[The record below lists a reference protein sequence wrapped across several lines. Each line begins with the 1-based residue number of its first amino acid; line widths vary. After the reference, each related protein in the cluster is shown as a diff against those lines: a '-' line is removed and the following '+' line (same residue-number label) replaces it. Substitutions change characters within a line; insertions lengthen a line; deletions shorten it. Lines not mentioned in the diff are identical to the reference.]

1 MTTYDTLLVEQ
12 QQHVVYVTLNRPTAL
27 NALNTPLRRDLKQCF
42 TDLQA
47 DPDVRV
53 VVITGAGRAFCAGAD
68 IKEWREPTSVVE
80 DREDRLRLNFWQAM
94 SRCEA
99 PIIAAIN
106 GYALGG
112 GCELAMCCDMRVA
125 SDQAQ
130 LGLTEVTLGIIPGGG
145 GTQRLPRLV
154 GRGKALELILTG
166 RRIDAPEAL
175 RLGLVEQVVPHDQLK
190 AGGRG
195 SRPDD
200 RLARPVSG
208 QICQRG
214 HRPRPGTSSH
224 RRLESRGG
232 TLYPPA
238 DDRRSDGRG
247 QGLSGKTPTAVQGT
261 LAHPLPVHWRTPWTR

>member
-12 QQHVVYVTLNRPTAL
+12 RQHIVYVTLNRPTAL

-42 TDLQA
+42 TDLQT
-47 DPDVRV
+47 DPDLRV

-166 RRIDAPEAL
+166 RHIDALEAL
-175 RLGLVEQVVPHDQLK
+175 RLGLVEQVVAHDQLK
-190 AGGRG
+190 
-195 SRPDD
+195 
-200 RLARPVSG
+200 
-208 QICQRG
+208 
-214 HRPRPGTSSH
+214 
-224 RRLESRGG
+224 
-232 TLYPPA
+232 
-238 DDRRSDGRG
+238 
-247 QGLSGKTPTAVQGT
+247 TAVEDLAQTIVSRAPLAVKYAKEAIVRGLELPLTEGLKVEAELYT
-261 LAHPLPVHWRTPWTR
+261 LLRTTEDRMEGARAFQEKRPPQFKGR

>member
-1 MTTYDTLLVEQ
+1 MLEERQLTPYDTLLVEQ
-12 QQHVVYVTLNRPTAL
+12 RQRVAYVTLNRPTAL
-27 NALNTPLRRDLKQCF
+27 NALNTALRRDLKQCF

-80 DREDRLRLNFWQAM
+80 DREERLRLNVWQAM
-94 SRCEA
+94 SRSEA

-112 GCELAMCCDMRVA
+112 GCELAMCCDIRIA

-154 GRGKALELILTG
+154 GPGKALELILTG
-166 RRIDAPEAL
+166 KRIDAHEAL
-175 RLGLVEQVVPHDQLK
+175 RLSLVEQVVPHDQLQIVVEEFAQTIVSRAPLAVK
-190 AGGRG
+190 YAKEAIVRGLELPLSEGLRVEAELYTLLRTTEDRMEGARAFQEKRPPQFKGR
-195 SRPDD
+195 
-200 RLARPVSG
+200 
-208 QICQRG
+208 
-214 HRPRPGTSSH
+214 
-224 RRLESRGG
+224 
-232 TLYPPA
+232 
-238 DDRRSDGRG
+238 
-247 QGLSGKTPTAVQGT
+247 
-261 LAHPLPVHWRTPWTR
+261 

>member
-1 MTTYDTLLVEQ
+1 LTTYDTLLVEQ
-12 QQHVVYVTLNRPTAL
+12 RQQTVYITLNRPTSL
-27 NALNTPLRRDLKQCF
+27 NALNTTLRRELKQCF

-80 DREDRLRLNFWQAM
+80 DREERARLNFWQTM
-94 SRCEA
+94 SRCEV

-112 GCELAMCCDMRVA
+112 GCELAMCCDIRIA

-154 GRGKALELILTG
+154 GQGKALELILTG
-166 RRIDAPEAL
+166 RRIAAPEAL
-175 RLGLVEQVVPHDQLK
+175 RLGLVEQVVPHAQL
-190 AGGRG
+190 
-195 SRPDD
+195 
-200 RLARPVSG
+200 L
-208 QICQRG
+208 
-214 HRPRPGTSSH
+214 
-224 RRLESRGG
+224 
-232 TLYPPA
+232 
-238 DDRRSDGRG
+238 
-247 QGLSGKTPTAVQGT
+247 TAVDDLAQTIVSRAPLAVKYAKEAVVRGRELPLAEGLRVEAELYT
-261 LAHPLPVHWRTPWTR
+261 LLRTTEDRMEGARAFQEKRPPRFKGR

>member
-12 QQHVVYVTLNRPTAL
+12 QQHIVYVTLNRPTAL
-27 NALNTPLRRDLKQCF
+27 NALNIPLRRDLKQCF

-80 DREDRLRLNFWQAM
+80 DREDRMRLNFWQAM

-112 GCELAMCCDMRVA
+112 GCELAMYCDMRVA

-166 RRIDAPEAL
+166 RHIDAPEAL
-175 RLGLVEQVVPHDQLK
+175 RLGLVEQVVAHAQLK
-190 AGGRG
+190 AAVEDLAQTIVSRAPLAVKYAKEAIVRGLELPLTEGLKVEAELYTLLRTTEDRMEGAKAFQEKRAPQFKGR
-195 SRPDD
+195 
-200 RLARPVSG
+200 
-208 QICQRG
+208 
-214 HRPRPGTSSH
+214 
-224 RRLESRGG
+224 
-232 TLYPPA
+232 
-238 DDRRSDGRG
+238 
-247 QGLSGKTPTAVQGT
+247 
-261 LAHPLPVHWRTPWTR
+261 

>member
-12 QQHVVYVTLNRPTAL
+12 RQQVVTVTLNRPTAL
-27 NALNTPLRRDLKQCF
+27 NALNTTLRRDLKQCF

-47 DPDVRV
+47 DPEVRV

-80 DREDRLRLNFWQAM
+80 DREDRVRLNFWQVM
-94 SRCEA
+94 SRCEF

-112 GCELAMCCDMRVA
+112 GCELAMCCDMRIA

-154 GRGKALELILTG
+154 GQGKALELILTG
-166 RRIDAPEAL
+166 RRIEAPEAL
-175 RLGLVEQVVPHDQLK
+175 RLGLVEEVVPHDQLMPAVEALAQTIVSRAPLAVK
-190 AGGRG
+190 YAKEAIVRGRELPLTEG
-195 SRPDD
+195 LKVEAELYTLLRTTEDRMEGARAFQEKRP
-200 RLARPVSG
+200 P
-208 QICQRG
+208 QFK
-214 HRPRPGTSSH
+214 
-224 RRLESRGG
+224 
-232 TLYPPA
+232 
-238 DDRRSDGRG
+238 GR
-247 QGLSGKTPTAVQGT
+247 
-261 LAHPLPVHWRTPWTR
+261 

>member
-12 QQHVVYVTLNRPTAL
+12 RQHVVYVTLNRPTAL

-47 DPDVRV
+47 DPGVRV

-125 SDQAQ
+125 SDQAH

-154 GRGKALELILTG
+154 GRGKAFELILTG
-166 RRIDAPEAL
+166 RHIAAPEAL

-190 AGGRG
+190 LAVEDLAQTIVSRAPLAVKYAKEAIVRGVELPLTEGLKVEAELYTLLRTTEDRMEGARAFQEKRPPQFKGR
-195 SRPDD
+195 
-200 RLARPVSG
+200 
-208 QICQRG
+208 
-214 HRPRPGTSSH
+214 
-224 RRLESRGG
+224 
-232 TLYPPA
+232 
-238 DDRRSDGRG
+238 
-247 QGLSGKTPTAVQGT
+247 
-261 LAHPLPVHWRTPWTR
+261 

>member
-1 MTTYDTLLVEQ
+1 VTPYDTLLVEQ
-12 QQHVVYVTLNRPTAL
+12 RQHVAYVTLNRPTAL
-27 NALNTPLRRDLKQCF
+27 NALNTALRRDLKQCF

-80 DREDRLRLNFWQAM
+80 DREERLRLNVWQAM

-112 GCELAMCCDMRVA
+112 GCELAMCCDIRIA

-154 GRGKALELILTG
+154 GPGKALELILTG
-166 RRIDAPEAL
+166 KRIDAHEAL
-175 RLGLVEQVVPHDQLK
+175 RLSLVEQVVPHDRLTVVVEELAQTIVSRAPLAVK
-190 AGGRG
+190 YAKEAIVRGLELPLSEGLRVEAELYTLLRTTEDRMEGARAFQEKRPPHFKGR
-195 SRPDD
+195 
-200 RLARPVSG
+200 
-208 QICQRG
+208 
-214 HRPRPGTSSH
+214 
-224 RRLESRGG
+224 
-232 TLYPPA
+232 
-238 DDRRSDGRG
+238 
-247 QGLSGKTPTAVQGT
+247 
-261 LAHPLPVHWRTPWTR
+261 